1 MERNWTEGEEGDLIM
16 RDKALLTDL
25 YQLTMMQGY
34 LQNQYED
41 KEAVF
46 DLYFRKIPNEGG
58 YAIAAGL
65 AQVVEYIE
73 NLRFTSE
80 DIEYL
85 KSLNL
90 FEEEFINVLKDFRFN
105 GDIDAVP
112 EGTVVF
118 PYEPLVRV
126 KAKIFEAQLIE
137 TALLNLVNFE
147 TLIATKASRVVAAA
161 GGNVMEFGLRRA
173 QGPDAGIY
181 GSRAAYIGGCQS
193 TSNVL
198 AGKRYGIP
206 VSGTQAHSWIQCF
219 PTELEAFRAYAR
231 TFPDQCLLLV
241 DTYNVLKSGV
251 PNAIKVGHELEA
263 EGHRFLGIRIDSGDL
278 SYLSREARK
287 MLDAAGLPDAKIV
300 GSNDLDEHTIWAIRA
315 QGAPIDSWGVGTHLI
330 TSKDSPAL
338 GGVYKLAAEG
348 KDGVFEPRLKVSEN
362 ITKITNPGIKK
373 IVRFYNSHGKAMADL
388 IALEDETFKEPLTI
402 FDPVET
408 WKRKT
413 LRNFTTRE
421 LMVPVFRK
429 GECVYELP
437 NLKDIQDYAAQEV
450 NSLWDETKRLVNPHR
465 YIVDLSP
472 KLYELRQDML
482 HKISMQVEEVNKS

>member
-1 MERNWTEGEEGDLIM
+1 M
-16 RDKALLTDL
+16 RDVALLTDL
-25 YQLTMMQGY
+25 YELTMMQGY
-34 LQNQYED
+34 LQNRSED

-80 DIEYL
+80 DLEYL
-85 KSLNL
+85 KSLDM
-90 FEEEFINVLKDFRFN
+90 FDAEFIAELKDFRFN

-126 KAKIFEAQLIE
+126 KARIFEAQLVE
-137 TALLNLVNFE
+137 TALLNLINFE

-161 GGNVMEFGLRRA
+161 GGRVMEFGLRRA
-173 QGPDAGIY
+173 QGPDAGIF
-181 GSRAAYIGGCQS
+181 GSRAAYIGGCES

-206 VSGTQAHSWIQCF
+206 VSGTQAHSWIQSF
-219 PTELEAFRAYAR
+219 STELEAFRAYAR

-251 PNAIKVGHELEA
+251 PNAIKVGLELEA

-278 SYLSREARK
+278 SYLSREART
-287 MLDAAGLPDAKIV
+287 MLDDAGLTHAQIV
-300 GSNDLDEHTIWAIRA
+300 GSNDLDEHTISSIRA

-362 ITKITNPGIKK
+362 VTKITNPGIKK
-373 IVRFYNSHGKAMADL
+373 IVRFYDPDGKAMADL
-388 IALEDETFKEPLTI
+388 IALEDEYFREPLTI
-402 FDPVET
+402 FDPIET

-421 LMVPVFRK
+421 LLKPIFRSGK
-429 GECVYELP
+429 RVYELP
-437 NLKDIQDYAAQEV
+437 NLKEIQTYAIKEV
-450 NSLWDETKRLVNPHR
+450 DSLWEEVKRLVNPHR

-472 KLYELRQDML
+472 KLYNLRQDLL
-482 HKISMQVEEVNKS
+482 HKISEQVEEVSHH

>member
-1 MERNWTEGEEGDLIM
+1 MNDV
-16 RDKALLTDL
+16 ALLTDL

-34 LQNQYED
+34 SLNRCEE

-65 AQVVEYIE
+65 EQVVDYIE
-73 NLRFTSE
+73 NLQFSA
-80 DIEYL
+80 DDLAYL

-90 FEEEFINVLKDFRFN
+90 FNEDFLAELKDFRFN

-118 PYEPLVRV
+118 PYEPLLRV
-126 KAKIFEAQLIE
+126 KARIFEAQLIE
-137 TALLNLVNFE
+137 TALLNLINFE

-161 GGNVMEFGLRRA
+161 GGGNVMEFGLRRA
-173 QGPDAGIY
+173 QGPDAGIL
-181 GSRAAYIGGCQS
+181 GSRAAFIGGCRS

-219 PTELEAFRAYAR
+219 SSELEAFRAYAR

-251 PNAIKVGHELEA
+251 PNAIKVGLELEA
-263 EGHRFLGIRIDSGDL
+263 EGHHFLGIRIDSGDL

-287 MLDAAGLPDAKIV
+287 MLDAAGLTKAQIV
-300 GSNDLDEHTIWAIRA
+300 GSNDLDEHTIWAIRS
-315 QGAPIDSWGVGTHLI
+315 QGAPIDSWGVGTNLI

-348 KDGVFEPRLKVSEN
+348 MDGVFEPRLKVSEN
-362 ITKITNPGIKK
+362 IAKITNPGVKK
-373 IVRFYNSHGKAMADL
+373 IVRFYDKRGKAMADL
-388 IALEDETFKEPLTI
+388 IALEEEQFEEPLAI
-402 FDPVET
+402 FDPIET

-413 LRNFTTRE
+413 LRDFTTRE
-421 LMVPVFRK
+421 LLKPIFRAGK
-429 GECVYELP
+429 RVYELP
-437 NLKDIQDYAAQEV
+437 HLKEIQIYAEQEL
-450 NSLWDETKRLVNPHR
+450 NTFWDEVKRLVNPHR

-472 KLYELRQDML
+472 KLYELRQELL
-482 HKISMQVEEVNKS
+482 HKISDQVQEVNKNK

>member
-1 MERNWTEGEEGDLIM
+1 M
-16 RDKALLTDL
+16 RDVALLTDL

-34 LQNQYED
+34 LRNDYEE

-46 DLYFRKIPNEGG
+46 DLYFRIIPNEGG

-65 AQVVEYIE
+65 EQVVDYVES
-73 NLRFTSE
+73 LQFSVE

-85 KSLNL
+85 KSLQL
-90 FEEEFINVLKDFRFN
+90 FDEELLATLRDFRFN

-118 PYEPLVRV
+118 PYEPLIRV
-126 KAKIFEAQLIE
+126 KARIFEAQLIE
-137 TALLNLVNFE
+137 TALLNLINFE
-147 TLIATKASRVVAAA
+147 TLIATKASRIVAATG

-173 QGPDAGIY
+173 QGPDAGIL
-181 GSRAAYIGGCQS
+181 GSRAAFIGGCKS

-198 AGKRYGIP
+198 AGKRFGIP

-219 PTELEAFRAYAR
+219 PSELEAFRAYAR

-251 PNAIKVGHELEA
+251 PNAIKVGLELEA

-278 SYLSREARK
+278 SYLSREARA
-287 MLDAAGLPDAKIV
+287 MLDGAGLKHAQIV
-300 GSNDLDEHTIWAIRA
+300 GSNDLDEHTITAIRT
-315 QGAPIDSWGVGTHLI
+315 QGASIDSWGVGTNLI
-330 TSKDSPAL
+330 TSRDTPAL
-338 GGVYKLAAEG
+338 GGVYKLSAEG

-362 ITKITNPGIKK
+362 IAKITNPGIKK
-373 IVRFYNSHGKAMADL
+373 IVRFYDLQGMAMADL
-388 IALEDETFKEPLTI
+388 IALADEEFKEPLVI
-402 FDPVET
+402 FDPIQT

-413 LRNFTTRE
+413 LTNFKTRE
-421 LMVPVFRK
+421 LLVPIFRGGK
-429 GECVYELP
+429 RVYELP
-437 NLKDIQDYAAQEV
+437 ELKDIQDYAQKECDTLWEEV
-450 NSLWDETKRLVNPHR
+450 KRLVNPYR

-472 KLYELRQDML
+472 KLYDLRQELL
-482 HKISMQVEEVNKS
+482 HKISAQVQEVSKKS